1 MQYRMKTHQLEKG
14 QIEELLTAEQTG
26 ALATLNDDGIPYVL
40 PVHFVYMNGHIYI
53 HGLPAGKKWDNIKK
67 RPDVSLSVWH
77 MDCLLLD
84 AEEKPCD
91 TNTAYRSVVIQGR
104 AHIVAEDN
112 KLKSSVLNAIIE
124 KYTPQLSGR
133 PIPEAMLNGTGIIA
147 VEISEMTGKYWE

>member
-1 MQYRMKTHQLEKG
+1 M
-14 QIEELLTAEQTG
+14 
-26 ALATLNDDGIPYVL
+26 DG
-40 PVHFVYMNGHIYI
+40 
-53 HGLPAGKKWDNIKK
+53 
-67 RPDVSLSVWH
+67 
-77 MDCLLLD
+77 LLLD

-133 PIPEAMLNGTGIIA
+133 SVPEALLNGTGIIA
-147 VEISEMTGKYWE
+147 VEISEMTGKYRE